1 MGPVK
6 FPSYP
11 KKDKRYKTKGPIK
24 KKQYPPVE
32 KIHHKRARKL
42 HQAVKEQG
50 LLMAP
55 FNQNKWANDFKR
67 LENKILNKTK
77 KNVPTSEIDR
87 TLSWY
92 ISKLGDR
99 FLPVCSSASSFYIR
113 FWDIFSSKE
122 KDGPFCEKIS
132 PLAKQIVKELTD
144 VWDYPHWPGVSREQ
158 MPAAVQLSLD
168 AYSEFFDKACIQI
181 KKVISKCK
189 RTGGMGNN
197 ILEHKNRETER
208 FAQYLDEIGPRSL
221 GCLPDPGFPLT
232 HPDAF
237 VKRWFG
243 DLYHLRVDW
252 DKWDGKL
259 NREVWS
265 LHHPRFQQQ
274 MLSWSDIKGDKEHW
288 HQLMELVGE

>member
-1 MGPVK
+1 MP
-6 FPSYP
+6 FFEATNN
-11 KKDKRYKTKGPIK
+11 KKGKYTKQTEPNSISKKRATKLYLTLKRERRLQRKYDNRLWAIEIETLTTERKDWEPIPEWIVDKVLDWFDKRCNQDKVPRVWSTKSFVLRFGELWDLMDNEIGP
-24 KKQYPPVE
+24 
-32 KIHHKRARKL
+32 L
-42 HQAVKEQG
+42 
-50 LLMAP
+50 
-55 FNQNKWANDFKR
+55 
-67 LENKILNKTK
+67 
-77 KNVPTSEIDR
+77 
-87 TLSWY
+87 
-92 ISKLGDR
+92 
-99 FLPVCSSASSFYIR
+99 
-113 FWDIFSSKE
+113 
-122 KDGPFCEKIS
+122 CEKIS
-132 PLAKQIVKELTD
+132 PLAKQLVKELTD

-208 FAQYLDEIGPRSL
+208 FAQYLDEIGPRSI
-221 GCLPDPGFPLT
+221 GCLPDPTFPLT

-243 DLYHLRVDW
+243 ELYHLRKDW
-252 DKWDGKL
+252 DKWNGKL

-265 LHHPRFQQQ
+265 LDHSRFQQQ